1 MVTANKYILA
11 TFGLFGFIFWHL
23 ADQMLQIRPDG
34 WYVGQVNLYGDLV
47 FHIGLI
53 NKFLE
58 SDKFLPDSPI
68 FAGSKVNYPIFA
80 DFITAQISKISD
92 IDFALFITTLL
103 GGLLSIFVARLF
115 ILKFIKNEK
124 IVFLTLLIFFINGG
138 LGFYY
143 FFQDYFLS
151 QKPILE
157 FLSNLPQEYTDI
169 KEKGYWWINTYL
181 AYFLPQRGF
190 LFAFPQTLTVI
201 MLLHSAHTRVKR
213 NYFILAGILAGAL
226 VLVQTHSLFLIF
238 LLSIGF
244 APMSLFLSKNKK
256 EILLGWLLFMVITA
270 LIAIPILNSI
280 SQTQNPLKF
289 IRFDPGW
296 TSEENI
302 AWFWLKNLGLFGP
315 LLIISL
321 VWLFKENRYLFTLYL
336 PFLAVFIISNLFVFQ
351 PWDFDNSKLLVY
363 WFFVSSIIVA
373 HFIDYLFFQKGL
385 KRILG
390 IIVIFF
396 MIFAGALDLFR
407 TFTPP
412 TSYRIFTK
420 EDLEI
425 AAAVKNLTAKDTIFV
440 TSADHNHPIPAL
452 AGRSTLLGFHG
463 WAWSH
468 GLDYQARAADV
479 SRIFEGGKE
488 AEDLISFYKIDYV
501 TIGPWEDKTFKI
513 NQNYFEKYPVIMI
526 SPGWQI
532 YDVSNLRSDGNRQ
545 N

>member
-315 LLIISL
+315 
-321 VWLFKENRYLFTLYL
+321 F
-336 PFLAVFIISNLFVFQ
+336 FIFSFVF
-351 PWDFDNSKLLVY
+351 
-363 WFFVSSIIVA
+363 
-373 HFIDYLFFQKGL
+373 LF
-385 KRILG
+385 
-390 IIVIFF
+390 
-396 MIFAGALDLFR
+396 
-407 TFTPP
+407 
-412 TSYRIFTK
+412 
-420 EDLEI
+420 
-425 AAAVKNLTAKDTIFV
+425 
-440 TSADHNHPIPAL
+440 
-452 AGRSTLLGFHG
+452 
-463 WAWSH
+463 
-468 GLDYQARAADV
+468 
-479 SRIFEGGKE
+479 
-488 AEDLISFYKIDYV
+488 
-501 TIGPWEDKTFKI
+501 
-513 NQNYFEKYPVIMI
+513 
-526 SPGWQI
+526 
-532 YDVSNLRSDGNRQ
+532 
-545 N
+545 